1 MAGTVMSEH
10 TVHLLNPI
18 GIIVFLVLWIA
29 FSRCAH
35 LLLMLLRHER
45 LLGWAIGPL
54 GITLLT
60 LHEPS
65 LLVIWLNV
73 LIPALVSGIAV
84 YIGLF
89 TTISPLMLP
98 HRPLIEVGC
107 IIVGIL
113 LTSTGDILSAVW
125 DTRFPLWGE
134 VRILRTI
141 HLLRAT
147 WARIH
152 FTPFGLSYLSN
163 QFGFQSADTL
173 NVF

>member
-1 MAGTVMSEH
+1 MVGTAMSGH
-10 TVHLLNPI
+10 SVHMLNPV
-18 GIIVFLVLWIA
+18 GILVFLVLWIIL
-29 FSRCAH
+29 SRCAH
-35 LLLMLLRHER
+35 ILLFLLRHQR

-65 LLVIWLNV
+65 LFIIWLNV
-73 LIPALVSGIAV
+73 LIPAIVSGITV
-84 YIGLF
+84 YVGLF
-89 TTISPLMLP
+89 TTISPFMLP
-98 HRPLIEVGC
+98 HRPLIEAACV
-107 IIVGIL
+107 IVGIL
-113 LTSTGDILSAVW
+113 LTSTGDILAAVW

-152 FTPFGLSYLSN
+152 LTPFGLSYLSN
-163 QFGFQSADTL
+163 QFGLQPADTL
-173 NVF
+173 KAL